1 MKLSSL
7 LKPDYIK
14 VNKDVRTKG
23 EAIREILKN
32 FSDTYKFNVDNAYL
46 LNAVEEREKLGG
58 TTFPTGIAIPHA
70 RLDNFDDI
78 LIGIIVPQ
86 NPIKDGNVDIKMV
99 VLILTSKTVSTVY
112 LNALASLIKTSKDK
126 ETFSKILAASNG
138 QELVNIIDK
147 LDISIKKEM
156 TVADIMSEEVIA
168 VSVKT
173 TIKELADIF
182 YANKTGYVPVL
193 DENGD
198 FIGEVNLM
206 ILVEEGIPDY
216 ATQLGNL
223 NFLKTF
229 EPLERLFRKED
240 EITVG
245 QIMKKPSTVLTRETS
260 IVEAALEFTKTRR
273 RHIPVVEGKKVVG
286 IFALVDIL
294 NKILRS

>member
-14 VNKDVRTKG
+14 INKDVRTKG
-23 EAIREILKN
+23 DAIKEILKN
-32 FSDTYKFNVDNAYL
+32 FRETYDFTVDNAYL

-78 LIGIIVPQ
+78 LIGILIPQ
-86 NPIKDGNVDIKMV
+86 NPIKDENIDIKMV

-112 LNALASLIKTSKDK
+112 LNALAALIKVSRDKDA
-126 ETFSKILAASNG
+126 FSKIAAAANG
-138 QELVNIIDK
+138 QELVNIVDK
-147 LDISIKKEM
+147 LDITVKKEM
-156 TVADIMSEEVIA
+156 TVADIMSEEVF
-168 VSVKT
+168 SVTPKT

-182 YANKTGYVPVL
+182 YVNKTVYVPVA
-193 DENGD
+193 DEKGE

-206 ILVEEGIPDY
+206 ILIEEGIPDY

-245 QIMKKPSTVLTRETS
+245 QIMKKPSIVFTRETS
-260 IVEAALEFTKTRR
+260 IVEAALEFTKTQR
-273 RHIPVVEGKKVVG
+273 RHIPVVEGKKVIGVL
-286 IFALVDIL
+286 ALVDFL